1 MPRVECPQC
10 HAAAVLAGGKPYCAR
25 CGWNRDAV
33 EKQLRGTARMW
44 PWTSVIFL
52 LLAAAWAGWF
62 LRDWRAVLIAAGVP
76 GAAFALVYIFIRRN
90 LAKFLALKSEHA
102 SPAAAVEPAL
112 AASIAESETPPI
124 EVSEQYRVLRSLP
137 RPRPVRISRR
147 GKTSTTLVTAIGIV
161 FALVLLSN
169 LYLAWIKSGRAFRFD
184 RHTGILAGAA
194 LLILLILMTIP
205 KGLAR
210 EKKLLAN
217 GEVTLAR
224 VVGQWQS
231 RNGFSIRY
239 EFRDPADKTV
249 RNLASD
255 YTRSLYEG
263 MTVAVFY
270 DAQKPSR
277 QVAQCASLYEIVM
290 PGKE

>member
-1 MPRVECPQC
+1 MPGVECPQC
-10 HAAAVLAGGKPYCAR
+10 HAEAVLAGGKPFCAR
-25 CGWNRDAV
+25 CGWNLAAV

-44 PWTSVIFL
+44 PWTSTIFL
-52 LLAAAWAGWF
+52 LLSAAWAGLF
-62 LRDWRAVLIAAGVP
+62 LHNWRAVLIAVGVP
-76 GAAFALVYIFIRRN
+76 GAAFALVYIFTRRN
-90 LAKFLALKSEHA
+90 LAKFLAQKCDRGLS
-102 SPAAAVEPAL
+102 AAAVGPAL
-112 AASIAESETPPI
+112 AASIAEAETPPA
-124 EVSEQYRVLRSLP
+124 EVSEQYRVLLSLP

-147 GKTSTTLVTAIGIV
+147 GKTTTILLTSIGTM
-161 FALVLLSN
+161 FAAVLLSN
-169 LYLAWIKSGRAFRFD
+169 LYLAWIKSGQSFRFD
-184 RHTGILAGAA
+184 KHIALLVGAA
-194 LLILLILMTIP
+194 LLILLILLAIP

-210 EKKLLAN
+210 EKDLLAN
-217 GEVTLAR
+217 GEVALAR

-239 EFRDPADKTV
+239 EFRDPAGKTV

-263 MTVAVFY
+263 MAVPVFY

-290 PGKE
+290 PGDQ